1 MPETY
6 DKNPRTQSKY
16 DGEAVLNKKYA
27 ELGRRITDNV
37 GHKLKGLKTTDEEYW
52 GLREVLT
59 EKEVDIALTMK
70 QRQWYTYEE
79 LYEKNKAT
87 MDAETFRATLDLLCV
102 HGFVE
107 YDYGDHYDDNGPIP
121 GAPKE
126 KRYRTSY
133 FVPGSAELFNS
144 SISRIEANPPVA
156 KMFER
161 MTFLP
166 LEHITSMVPPGG
178 DGIGMHVI
186 PVEKEVTANRESIK
200 LEKISYWLQKYEG
213 HISAGICSCR
223 ASRAMLGE
231 GCTDDENDWCI
242 QIGDMADY
250 TVETGRA
257 HYITKEEALEIL
269 KRAEENGYVHQ
280 ITNIDGEDHIFDI
293 CNCNVKIC
301 NALRTSLLYNTPN
314 MSKSAYTAS
323 VKKENCVACGRCVEI
338 CPAGALKLGQKLCTK
353 DGKEIEYPKSVLP
366 DRIRWGKYAW
376 DENYRD
382 TARVNTHKTG
392 TAPCKAACPAHVP
405 IQGYL
410 KMAKEGRYEEALA
423 LIKRENPF
431 PAICGRVCNKRC
443 EHACT
448 RGTIDQ
454 PVAIDDVKK
463 FLAERDLHAETRYVP
478 KKIINNLTG
487 EWPQKIAIIG
497 AGPAG
502 LSAAYYLGTMGY
514 RPTVFE
520 KNKKPGGMMTYGI
533 PSFKLEKDVIDAE
546 IDVIRA
552 LGVDIRCGVEV
563 GKDVTIE
570 ELKQQGY
577 EAFYIAIGCQGGKLP
592 GIPNETAEGTEIA
605 VSFLEKALGDNSR
618 KLEGDVVVIGG
629 GNVAID
635 CARTAHRFGA
645 GTVSMFCLESRETM
659 PASPEEIR
667 EAEEENVVIHPSW
680 GPKEVLVDEAGKVKG
695 IVLKRCVS
703 TIDPETGKFN
713 PRYDETETMT
723 VEAKTIVFA
732 IGQAIEW
739 GKLLEGTNVKF
750 WHGNYPVA
758 DKFTYQTD
766 DPMIFV
772 GGDVFTGP
780 KFVIDAIGQGH
791 EAAESLARFVSKN
804 NVNQTLGRDRRYFK
818 ELDKSNIAIDSYDRA
833 QRQVPAVD
841 ASIDAKNSFTDPRL
855 TLTEEQVKIETSR
868 CLGCGATIVDANK
881 CIGCGLC
888 TTRCEFD
895 AIHLLRDHPA
905 NSTMRRAE
913 DKVAGLAGYAIPR
926 AFKILLHSGS
936 EEAKMMRQK
945 KKEYDRAT
953 KEFHKTHPH
962 TGNAVDISTLMDD

>member
-1 MPETY
+1 MPEIY
-6 DKNPRTQSKY
+6 DSNPRTKSKY
-16 DGEAVLNKKYA
+16 DGEAVLQKKYA

-37 GHKLKGLKTTDEEYW
+37 PHKLGGLKTTDEEYW
-52 GLREVLT
+52 GLREILN
-59 EKEVDIALTMK
+59 EHEVDIALTMK
-70 QRQWYTYEE
+70 QRKFYTYDE
-79 LYEKNKAT
+79 LLAMNRKNMDEK
-87 MDAETFRATLDLLCV
+87 TFKESLELLCV

-126 KRYRTSY
+126 IRYRTSY

-144 SISRIEANPPVA
+144 SVSRIEKNPPVA

-166 LEHITSMVPPGG
+166 LEHITPMVRPGG
-178 DGIGMHVI
+178 NGIGMHVI
-186 PVEKEVTANRESIK
+186 PVEKEVQAERTSIDI
-200 LEKISYWLQKYEG
+200 EKISYWLQKYDG
-213 HISAGICSCR
+213 HLSAGICSCR

-231 GCTDDENDWCI
+231 GCTDDESDWCI
-242 QIGDMADY
+242 QVGDMADY

-269 KRAEENGYVHQ
+269 RKAEENGYVHQ
-280 ITNIDGEDHIFDI
+280 ITNIDGTDHIFDI
-293 CNCNVKIC
+293 CNCNVQIC
-301 NALRTSLLYNTPN
+301 NALRTSLLFNTPN
-314 MSKSAYTAS
+314 MSKSSFTAQ
-323 VKKENCVACGRCVEI
+323 VKKENCVACGRCVEV
-338 CPAGALKLGQKLCTK
+338 CPAGALKLGQKLCQK
-353 DGKEIEYPKSVLP
+353 DGSEVQYPKSVLP

-392 TAPCKAACPAHVP
+392 TAPCKTACPAHVP

-443 EHACT
+443 EDACT
-448 RGTIDQ
+448 RGTIDK

-463 FLAERDLHAETRYVP
+463 FLAERDLHAETRYIP
-478 KKIINNLTG
+478 KKRINSLVG
-487 EWPQKIAIIG
+487 EWNQKIAIIG
-497 AGPAG
+497 GGPAG
-502 LSAAYYLGTMGY
+502 LSCAYYLAERGY
-514 RPTVFE
+514 HPTVFE
-520 KNKKPGGMMTYGI
+520 KHAKAGGMMAYGI
-533 PSFKLEKDVIDAE
+533 PTFKLDRDVIEAE
-546 IDVIRA
+546 IDVIRQ
-552 LGVDIRCGVEV
+552 LGAEIRTGVEV
-563 GKDVTIE
+563 GKDITIE
-570 ELKQQGY
+570 ELKKQGY
-577 EAFYIAIGCQGGKLP
+577 EAFYIAIGCQGGRLP
-592 GIPNETAEGTEIA
+592 GVPNEDAPGTEIA
-605 VSFLEKALGDNSR
+605 VSFLEKALSD
-618 KLEGDVVVIGG
+618 KQPIEGDVVVIGG

-635 CARTAHRFGA
+635 CARTSHRLGA
-645 GTVSMFCLESRETM
+645 SSVSMYCLESRDTM

-667 EAEEENVVIHPSW
+667 EAEEENITINPSW
-680 GPKEVLVDEAGKVKG
+680 GPKEVLVDESGKVCG
-695 IVLKRCVS
+695 IVLKRCTR
-703 TIDPETGKFN
+703 TIDPETGRFS
-713 PRYDETETMT
+713 PAYDETETIT
-723 VEAKTIVFA
+723 VPAKKIVFA

-739 GKLLEGTNVKF
+739 GKLLEGTGVKF
-750 WHGNYPVA
+750 HHGNYPIA

-766 DPMIFV
+766 DPCIFV

-804 NVNQTLGRDRRYFK
+804 NVSQTLGRDRRYFK
-818 ELDKSNIAIDSYDRA
+818 ALDKNNIAIDSYDHA

-841 ASIDAKNSFTDPRL
+841 TTIDAKNSFRDPNL

-868 CLGCGATIVDANK
+868 CLGCGATIVDENK

-895 AIHLLRDHPA
+895 AIHLLRDHPQ
-905 NSTMRRAE
+905 NSDLRRAE
-913 DKVAGLAGYAIPR
+913 DKVGGLLSYAIPR

-945 KKEYDRAT
+945 KKEYDAAT

-962 TGNAVDISTLMDD
+962 TGNGVDIHSLMED